1 MSREYVI
8 VVTQDADSQP
18 IEHRVSGLPVSM
30 GRDASNDVQVASQF
44 VSGFHAKIEEIKGR
58 VFVRDLGSRNGT
70 QVSASDGSKTRLAA
84 HSVYDLSQCHNE
96 FFLGS
101 SVRVQVV
108 DPTHQAAPW
117 RPSKGSAPRRVPDF
131 MDAPGRAGPTAPPL
145 PDGGGWDRAPDHGPA
160 DFGNGPLS
168 LPPLPGEGR
177 GGRPV
182 EPRGIPEPP
191 FAGGFDGGRGE
202 PLPPPPVRGFEPVG
216 RGYGAPPGG
225 GGSPQLATGN
235 FELSIEVL
243 AFQGLRELA
252 GSLLPG
258 QVLET
263 QGDVARFITRLHD
276 AIDVLCR
283 TLIPLRR
290 NYLEFASNMS
300 LRKGNQV
307 GGMALIDMARDPSGV
322 AAALLDFRE
331 GAPEASKALEHALG
345 ELASHQAAL
354 MDGVMQG
361 VRALLDEL
369 SPAVISDS
377 TEHKRGG
384 LRIGGRQK
392 DAWDEYCERYE
403 HLADEREVFARV
415 FGEEF
420 ADAYRRRLR

>member
-1 MSREYVI
+1 
-8 VVTQDADSQP
+8 
-18 IEHRVSGLPVSM
+18 
-30 GRDASNDVQVASQF
+30 
-44 VSGFHAKIEEIKGR
+44 
-58 VFVRDLGSRNGT
+58 
-70 QVSASDGSKTRLAA
+70 
-84 HSVYDLSQCHNE
+84 
-96 FFLGS
+96 
-101 SVRVQVV
+101 
-108 DPTHQAAPW
+108 
-117 RPSKGSAPRRVPDF
+117 
-131 MDAPGRAGPTAPPL
+131 
-145 PDGGGWDRAPDHGPA
+145 
-160 DFGNGPLS
+160 
-168 LPPLPGEGR
+168 
-177 GGRPV
+177 
-182 EPRGIPEPP
+182 
-191 FAGGFDGGRGE
+191 
-202 PLPPPPVRGFEPVG
+202 VG
-216 RGYGAPPGG
+216 RGRGAPPGG
-225 GGSPQLATGN
+225 GWPQLATGN

-290 NYLEFASNMS
+290 NYLEFVSSMS
-300 LRKGNQV
+300 LRKGNQI

-345 ELASHQAAL
+345 ELGSHQAAL
-354 MDGVMQG
+354 IDGVMQG

-369 SPAVISDS
+369 SPAAITDS

-403 HLADEREVFARV
+403 HLSDEREAFARV